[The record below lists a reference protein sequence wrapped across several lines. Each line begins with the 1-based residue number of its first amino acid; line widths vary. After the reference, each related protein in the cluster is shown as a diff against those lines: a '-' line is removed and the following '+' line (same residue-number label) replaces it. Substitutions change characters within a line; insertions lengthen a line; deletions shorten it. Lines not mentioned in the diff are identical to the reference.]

1 MKHNKLFKKMFFMT
15 LGLAFTILLVQ
26 FVFQYF
32 WLDDF
37 YRYSKKQQISR
48 QLDAVE
54 QVVID
59 EDNDHQRVESS
70 IRKEMMAGDAVIS
83 VFNRFGEPYYGGF
96 YNSSYY
102 LTLLSEDK
110 TVYQVNLSAYDT
122 TEELL
127 EKLAV
132 GKEIRVKGYA
142 TFDFNNEIFP
152 EWITIDGKD
161 YGVPVD
167 MVDLETGM
175 YEIKEAEILTE
186 AMDADLLPDIIS
198 TNKEDGTHSDEEG
211 TGDGQVGMSDI
222 YLLDSPEVYL
232 GTISYANIDSA
243 AGEGFDY
250 KQGKL
255 FDEQFRVFSEDKA
268 AIRTLNEKGY
278 VSYETMDT
286 YTGINNL
293 VAIKKTTD
301 LYGETLYIFSIMS
314 LESVDETIDIMQ
326 SYYFITVIGAI
337 VLAILF
343 SYAYSRKLAK
353 PLLHLNEVTAKLADI
368 DFSTK
373 CDVHTNDEIED
384 LANNINV
391 MSEQLEKTL
400 QQLKQFLA
408 DASHELKTPLTVMK
422 GIVEGMM
429 DGVYDVNDPAHYQR
443 IRSEINDMSQLV
455 YDLLELS
462 KLESGEVNFK
472 EEVFQLSD
480 SVLKCHGK
488 FAPLV
493 KDKDLTVSLSLE
505 EYFVKGNEAYIETV
519 VRNLYANAIQYT
531 QVGGL
536 VDIRMG
542 EKDGHCV
549 LTVENTPSHISEEAL
564 EKLWQP
570 FFRVEQSRNRALGGT
585 GLGLYMVKEIMEKH
599 GQGYGIANT
608 DKGVCAYVQLAIESL
623 EIYED

>member
-1 MKHNKLFKKMFFMT
+1 MGQNKLFKKMFFMT

-37 YRYSKKQQISR
+37 YRYSKTQQISR

-59 EDNDHQRVESS
+59 ADNDHQRVESS
-70 IRKEMMAGDAVIS
+70 IRKEMRAGDAVIS
-83 VFNRFGEPYYGGF
+83 VFNRFGDPYYGGF
-96 YNSSYY
+96 YNDSYY
-102 LTLLSEDK
+102 LTMLSEDK

-127 EKLAV
+127 QKLSV

-142 TFDFNNEIFP
+142 TLDFNSEIFP

-167 MVDLETGM
+167 LVDLETGM
-175 YEIKEAEILTE
+175 YEIKEAEILAE
-186 AMDADLLPDIIS
+186 ALDADLLPEIIS
-198 TNKEDGTHSDEEG
+198 TYKEDGTDSDQEG
-211 TGDGQVGMSDI
+211 AGDGQVGMSDI

-232 GTISYANIDSA
+232 GTISYANIDST

-268 AIRTLNEKGY
+268 AIKTLNEKGY

-391 MSEQLEKTL
+391 MSAQLEKTL
-400 QQLKQFLA
+400 HQLKQFLA

-429 DGVYDVNDPAHYQR
+429 DGVYDVNDPGHYQR
-443 IRSEINDMSQLV
+443 IQSEINDMSQLV

-472 EEVFQLSD
+472 EEIFQLSD

-493 KDKDLTVSLSLE
+493 KEKELRVLLSME
-505 EYFVKGNEAYIETV
+505 DYFVRGNEAYIETV

-536 VDIRMG
+536 IDIRMS
-542 EKDGHCV
+542 EKDGYCV
-549 LTVENTPSHISEEAL
+549 LTLENTPSHISEEAL

-608 DKGVCAYVQLAIESL
+608 EKGVCTYVELAIETL
-623 EIYED
+623 EI